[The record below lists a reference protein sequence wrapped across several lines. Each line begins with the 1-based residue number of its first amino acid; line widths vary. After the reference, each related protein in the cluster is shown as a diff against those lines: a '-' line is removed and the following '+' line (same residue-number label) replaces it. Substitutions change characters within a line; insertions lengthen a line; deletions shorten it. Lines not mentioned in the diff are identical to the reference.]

1 MSTTVLTRPP
11 APRAKVAPALRAA
24 RATEL
29 APAPGSGPGSEW
41 EPTAG
46 ASSGPGAT
54 ATTSASASASATILT
69 QAEAVVASLRTL
81 SLDAST
87 YRQLDDRSLLAMAQ
101 LAAEQQRI
109 SGVLGAILA
118 GEIAL
123 RSALELGHSG
133 LAQRTGF
140 RTPEEMVRSTLGVPA
155 RDAYLAVRVGRVV
168 HGESSGVDPWLA
180 PVRDALRSG
189 EISVAAAD
197 SISSGL
203 AEHSSHVTETALL
216 EATSRLREL
225 ATTLDA
231 DRLYRR
237 AREARDDLDDVALAA
252 AHATLQ
258 ADASRAERE
267 QAARDARAL
276 TFRRLPDG
284 SGLLTWHLDPES
296 AAACS
301 ALIDRATSPRRGGPR
316 FTTSD
321 ARARARRITDDERST
336 PQLLSDVFLELL
348 RHGAAADTTQLL
360 GSGAP
365 VVSVLVSH
373 DALSNRTGRAHFA
386 AQHGTPQLPTTIATA
401 ERLACAGDTVTIT
414 LDTHGQPLDVGREQ
428 RLYSRRQRLAL
439 AARDGGCRWPNCE
452 RPPSWSEAHHIRH
465 WVRDAGRTDVADGI
479 LLCRHHHLLSHNNGW
494 EIVREDADY
503 WLVPPPD
510 IDPQQQRIPLPTKSR
525 ALTDALTDHLP
536 GG

>member
-1 MSTTVLTRPP
+1 
-11 APRAKVAPALRAA
+11 LR
-24 RATEL
+24 
-29 APAPGSGPGSEW
+29 S
-41 EPTAG
+41 
-46 ASSGPGAT
+46 
-54 ATTSASASASATILT
+54 
-69 QAEAVVASLRTL
+69 L

-87 YRQLDDRSLLAMAQ
+87 YQPLDDTSLLAMAQ
-101 LAAEQQRI
+101 LTAEQQRI
-109 SGVLGAILA
+109 TGVLGAILA
-118 GEIAL
+118 GEIAH
-123 RSALELGHSG
+123 RSALELGHNG

-140 RTPEEMVRSTLGVPA
+140 RTPEEMVRSTMGMSA
-155 RDAYLAVRVGRVV
+155 RDAYQAVRVGRIARSDQ
-168 HGESSGVDPWLA
+168 SSAELSSTELSSTGPPGVNPWLA
-180 PVRDALRSG
+180 PVRAALQSG

-203 AEHSSHVTETALL
+203 ADSRPHVTDAALL
-216 EATSRLREL
+216 EATTRLREL

-237 AREARDDLDDVALAA
+237 ARETRDDLENAALAA
-252 AHATLQ
+252 AQ
-258 ADASRAERE
+258 ADESRAERE

-301 ALIDRATSPRRGGPR
+301 TLIDRATSPRRGGPR
-316 FTTSD
+316 FTTPN
-321 ARARARRITDDERST
+321 ARARALRITDDARST

-365 VVSVLVSH
+365 VVSVLVSQK
-373 DALSNRTGRAHFA
+373 ALSNRTGRAHFA
-386 AQHGTPQLPTTIATA
+386 AQSGTPELPTTIATA

-414 LDTHGQPLDVGREQ
+414 LDPHGQPLDVGREQ
-428 RLYSRRQRLAL
+428 RLYSRRQRIAL
-439 AARDGGCRWPNCE
+439 AARDGGCRWPDCE

-465 WVRDAGRTDVADGI
+465 WARDGGRTDVADGI

-494 EIVREDADY
+494 EIVRERADY
-503 WLVPPPD
+503 WLLPPPD
-510 IDPQQQRIPLPTKSR
+510 IDPEQQKIPLPTKSR
-525 ALTDALTDHLP
+525 ALTDALR
-536 GG
+536 GGQLAT